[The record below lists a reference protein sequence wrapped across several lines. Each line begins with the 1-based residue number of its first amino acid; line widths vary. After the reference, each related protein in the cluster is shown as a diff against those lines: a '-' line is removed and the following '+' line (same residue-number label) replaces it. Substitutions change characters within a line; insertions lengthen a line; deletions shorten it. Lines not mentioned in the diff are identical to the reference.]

1 MTNPNNAIGTNSAYS
16 GRTSVKAF
24 NDVLSAFTPGIVSG
38 WEASVYS
45 GLTIMLG
52 GGHSARDVAIAKNNT
67 GDRTTINNISADE
80 VLVTVAS
87 APSSDSRI
95 DAIVAYVDNPPQGT
109 ATSADNPEA
118 CGIISVEG
126 TVSASPEP
134 PSENIIRSAITADGA
149 SGTTAYYVVLAT
161 VTIPTGTTDLI
172 QGYIQ
177 QGEESQLIVMSD
189 ASNITMTNV
198 DPGEGTP
205 LAENHF
211 IGVYSE
217 SPDVP
222 LVFDYSLTEVD
233 TGTKWIDGSAIYKK
247 TIDTGALP
255 SSAGT
260 IKSIAHNITN
270 LDKVIK
276 MEGYAFNGTIFLN
289 FPPYIAASSGTPTC
303 QVWANSTNVSVVA
316 TTDLSSITE
325 SYVTLYYTK
334 SS

>member
-38 WEASVYS
+38 WEARVYS
-45 GLTIMLG
+45 GLTVMLG

-118 CGIISVEG
+118 CGIIAVEG

-134 PSENIIRSAITADGA
+134 PTENIIRSAITADGA

-217 SPDVP
+217 NPDVP
-222 LVFDYSLTEVD
+222 LVFDYSLTEVN
-233 TGTKWIDGSAIYKK
+233 TGAKWIDGSAIYKK
-247 TIDTGALP
+247 TINFGSLP
-255 SSAGT
+255 NAT
-260 IKSIAHNITN
+260 TENVAHNISN
-270 LDKVIK
+270 LDNVIK
-276 MEGYAFNGTIFLN
+276 IDGYMTNGSNWRTLPYADGAFTSV
-289 FPPYIAASSGTPTC
+289 YVSAT
-303 QVWANSTNVSVVA
+303 QVSVY
-316 TTDLSSITE
+316 TTADMSSWT

-334 SS
+334 TS